1 MPTDPSGFSDIKRAY
16 ELLGVPDSA
25 STHVIKRAYRV
36 MAKRWH
42 PDLYLAGT
50 PEQAEA
56 ARMMKHIN
64 EAYGTIQRAP
74 LRYGTRGYTGMTPQ
88 QAKQAPTPIN
98 DIPVAPEHELVGMDK
113 LEFWVRF
120 VCGSILGIFVSVG
133 VALRTNLFSADTP
146 PIAVLS
152 LAIAIVLA
160 CGFGAAR
167 GGDRFWY
174 AIFGR

>member
-1 MPTDPSGFSDIKRAY
+1 
-16 ELLGVPDSA
+16 
-25 STHVIKRAYRV
+25 

-42 PDLYLAGT
+42 PDLYRAGT

-56 ARMMKHIN
+56 ARMMEHIN
-64 EAYGTIQRAP
+64 EAYSTIHRAP
-74 LRYGTRGYTGMTPQ
+74 LRYGTRGSTGVTPQ
-88 QAKQAPTPIN
+88 QANGAPTPIN
-98 DIPVAPEHELVGMDK
+98 DIPVAPEHEHFVAMDK

-120 VCGSILGIFVSVG
+120 VCGSTLGIIVSVG
-133 VALRTNLFSADTP
+133 IALRTNLFSADTP
-146 PIAVLS
+146 PIPVLCV
-152 LAIAIVLA
+152 AIVIVLA